1 MNRFKLTL
9 RSRIYFSMLAL
20 LIISFA
26 VTGVTAYQNYKSQ
39 DATYHESRFKRKET
53 AVQESMEYFVNSR
66 GGYIAQDSITMVF
79 TDKICELADVHNMTI
94 SLFDLRGELLLSST
108 PSDTLDAPTSEP
120 NIEYSIFKQLSTG
133 YERAEVIRENDDHTF
148 ILAYWYFNDFS
159 GQPIFITNVRY
170 DKSEANTHE
179 LNEFLLELT
188 YVYIVLFLG
197 ASLLAFFI
205 SNYITKSLQRIGQ
218 RMSNVR
224 LGERNEPLEWESK
237 DEIGALVEEYNHMLQ
252 EVEDNAAKL
261 ARSERESAW
270 REMAKQVAHE
280 IKNPLTPMKLRIQHL
295 GRSWDDKAPNFE
307 VKLKETIKSLIDQID
322 TLTNIANEFSNFAK
336 MPKAQRIKLNLIDLA
351 KGTVELFQNHDGVK
365 VKFDDQTTNEVCV
378 NADKDQLIRVL
389 NNLIKN
395 SIQAIPSDQ
404 EGQVRVRVKD
414 YRGMALMEVEDN
426 GTGIPK
432 EQEEKIF
439 VPNFTT
445 KSTGTGLGLAMVKNI
460 IEQAEGDI
468 WFKTVV
474 GRGTTFFV
482 SLPLCERHLDDAD
495 GVSL

>member
-1 MNRFKLTL
+1 
-9 RSRIYFSMLAL
+9 MLAL

-26 VTGVTAYQNYKSQ
+26 VTGITAYINYKVQ
-39 DATYHESRFKRKET
+39 DASYHESRFKRKET

-66 GGYIAQDSITMVF
+66 GGYIPQDSITIVF
-79 TDKICELADVHNMTI
+79 SDKICELADVHNMSI
-94 SLFDLRGELLLSST
+94 SLFDLRGELLLSSA
-108 PSDTLDAPTSEP
+108 PADTIETTSSEP

-133 YERAEVIRENDDHTF
+133 YERAEVIRENEDHTY
-148 ILAYWYFNDFS
+148 ILAYWYFNDYS
-159 GQPIFITNVRY
+159 GKPIFITNVRY
-170 DKSEANTHE
+170 DKTEANTHE

-188 YVYIVLFLG
+188 YVYLGLFFG

-205 SNYITKSLQRIGQ
+205 SNYITKSLQRIGK

-224 LGERNEPLEWESK
+224 LGERNDPLEWESK
-237 DEIGALVEEYNHMLQ
+237 DEIGALVEEYNHMLKK
-252 EVEDNAAKL
+252 VEDNAAKL

-280 IKNPLTPMKLRIQHL
+280 IKNPLTPMKLRVQHL
-295 GRSWDDKAPNFE
+295 GRSWDDKVPDFDA
-307 VKLKETIKSLIDQID
+307 KLKETIKSLIDQID

-336 MPKAQRIKLNLIDLA
+336 MPKAKRTPLNLVELTRA
-351 KGTVELFQNHDGVK
+351 AVELFENNEGVQ
-365 VKFDDQTTNEVCV
+365 VKFEDQTTDSVCV

-395 SIQAIPSDQ
+395 SIQAIPQDE
-404 EGQVRVRVKD
+404 EGKVRVRVKD
-414 YRGMALMEVEDN
+414 YRGMALIEVEDN

-460 IEQAEGDI
+460 VEQAEGDI
-468 WFKTVV
+468 WFKTIV

-482 SLPLCERHLDDAD
+482 SLPLCEGHLDD
-495 GVSL
+495 VIT